1 MRKSD
6 LGKSSS
12 VPSAVFSRRGRDG
25 WRTAQTRTVRY
36 PAGAQW
42 AQRRGVPRHGA
53 R

>member
-6 LGKSSS
+6 LGKSPS

-36 PAGAQW
+36 PAGTP
-42 AQRRGVPRHGA
+42 RRGVPRHGA